1 MASSGLLEAGIGLL
15 VTIVTAMTFLL
26 KRQLSK
32 IDESVNHK
40 HKHNRQETL
49 YDLQHSQT
57 LLLEKL
63 TGDMDA
69 LVESNQDD
77 HVNLFDR
84 IDRLNRKVDCHCE
97 DEEKHLPKEDIDG

>member
-1 MASSGLLEAGIGLL
+1 MNGLIEAGIGLL
-15 VTIVTAMTFLL
+15 VAIVTAMTFLL
-26 KRQLSK
+26 RRQLGR

-40 HKHNRQETL
+40 HKHNREETL

-63 TGDMDA
+63 SEDIDA

-77 HVNLFDR
+77 HVNLFKRLETLSRR
-84 IDRLNRKVDCHCE
+84 INGHID
-97 DEEKHLPKEDIDG
+97 DEKIHLPKE